1 MVACFICQKEFQNN
15 SGGQLTLHV
24 RDSHGVSQEEYVIL
38 SEYGGN
44 PPICACGFCN
54 ERPVFK
60 RGKFLTYA
68 KFHQRF
74 DEREKKW
81 REMYGTPKCERCG
94 ADVSFTRGNPQR
106 FCSRSCHSR
115 SENTGFGNPSTQ
127 MKIRKAILSKYGVA
141 NVSFLPEVK
150 LKISNSLKGK
160 KRFHTEKSRLLI
172 RQSAI
177 ERWSDSDFR
186 YKVSS
191 KIRVSIKS
199 NSNEIIRRKQAM
211 KDNHANPVFIE
222 KMWKGNKNRLSK
234 LHLRIREELELE
246 KYGFAS
252 EQRVG
257 KFWADELHPELK
269 IIVEIYGDHPHANP
283 LRYAENDTIRL
294 RGQSYFAKDKW
305 AADLQRT
312 KILEKLGYRV
322 MILWES
328 DNIDNFKKE
337 LEQLIQLSKNQQSH
351 FVQQ

>member
-1 MVACFICQKEFQNN
+1 
-15 SGGQLTLHV
+15 
-24 RDSHGVSQEEYVIL
+24 
-38 SEYGGN
+38 
-44 PPICACGFCN
+44 
-54 ERPVFK
+54 
-60 RGKFLTYA
+60 
-68 KFHQRF
+68 
-74 DEREKKW
+74 
-81 REMYGTPKCERCG
+81 
-94 ADVSFTRGNPQR
+94 
-106 FCSRSCHSR
+106 
-115 SENTGFGNPSTQ
+115 
-127 MKIRKAILSKYGVA
+127 
-141 NVSFLPEVK
+141 
-150 LKISNSLKGK
+150 
-160 KRFHTEKSRLLI
+160 
-172 RQSAI
+172 
-177 ERWSDSDFR
+177 
-186 YKVSS
+186 
-191 KIRVSIKS
+191 
-199 NSNEIIRRKQAM
+199 M

-269 IIVEIYGDHPHANP
+269 IIIEIYGDHPHANP